1 METTTE
7 SIDTYR
13 RAGRAI
19 GREQG
24 CTAAGVIFAGV
35 CAEYMYRSQIGA
47 TGMDNPAETLIE
59 VLCGDALGI
68 RAGDE
73 LGIVASVRITNWV
86 SVNWSIIE
94 ERAQLLADTPAADTA
109 EESAYRTVATQMA
122 LIVADE
128 HHVAV
133 SVVAGA
139 AAVARLR
146 RHTSSDVEGSTE
158 DQIAE
163 MAQTDPALAAAWDE
177 LDETVRRGPGSW
189 VVHRWGDICAAAEEL
204 ASLTTVVEAPL
215 RTDQRADIAKHEVK
229 VWLAQFGVS
238 EPAIAYAAAA
248 AEGMVLWET
257 CSSDPE
263 MVDGYMDT
271 IASVDAPG
279 DNGMNDDVRAQCRQ
293 MIRDRWEQLAP
304 PLRAR

>member
-122 LIVADE
+122 LSVADE

-189 VVHRWGDICAAAEEL
+189 VIHRWGDICAAAEEL
-204 ASLTTVVEAPL
+204 ASLTTAADTPPTVEQQVA
-215 RTDQRADIAKHEVK
+215 IARHEVAN
-229 VWLAQFGVS
+229 WLRQTKL
-238 EPAIAYAAAA
+238 PACGTAYAAAA
-248 AEGMVLWET
+248 AEGRVRWLAAGGADEDEDAVMAGFAAGDPAAVEAHTAFTPEARELIRRRVRELW
-257 CSSDPE
+257 
-263 MVDGYMDT
+263 G
-271 IASVDAPG
+271 
-279 DNGMNDDVRAQCRQ
+279 
-293 MIRDRWEQLAP
+293 
-304 PLRAR
+304 

>member
-94 ERAQLLADTPAADTA
+94 ERAQLLGDTPAADTA
-109 EESAYRTVATQMA
+109 EEFAYRTVATQMA
-122 LIVADE
+122 LSVADE

-189 VVHRWGDICAAAEEL
+189 VIHRWGDICAAAEEL
-204 ASLTTVVEAPL
+204 ASLTTAADTPPTVEQQVA
-215 RTDQRADIAKHEVK
+215 IARHEVAN
-229 VWLAQFGVS
+229 WLRQTKL
-238 EPAIAYAAAA
+238 PACGTAYAAAA
-248 AEGMVLWET
+248 AEGRVRWLAAGGADEDEDAVMAGFAAGDPAAVEAHTAFTPEARELIRRRVRELW
-257 CSSDPE
+257 
-263 MVDGYMDT
+263 G
-271 IASVDAPG
+271 
-279 DNGMNDDVRAQCRQ
+279 
-293 MIRDRWEQLAP
+293 
-304 PLRAR
+304 

>member
-94 ERAQLLADTPAADTA
+94 ERAQLLGDTPAADTA

-122 LIVADE
+122 LSVADE

-189 VVHRWGDICAAAEEL
+189 VIHRWGDICAAAEEL
-204 ASLTTVVEAPL
+204 ASLTTAADTPPTVEQQVA
-215 RTDQRADIAKHEVK
+215 IARHEVAN
-229 VWLAQFGVS
+229 WLRQTKL
-238 EPAIAYAAAA
+238 PACGTAYAAAA
-248 AEGMVLWET
+248 AEGRVRWLAAGGADEDEDAVMAGFAAGDPAAVEAHTAFTPEARELIRRRVRELW
-257 CSSDPE
+257 
-263 MVDGYMDT
+263 G
-271 IASVDAPG
+271 
-279 DNGMNDDVRAQCRQ
+279 
-293 MIRDRWEQLAP
+293 
-304 PLRAR
+304 

>member
-204 ASLTTVVEAPL
+204 ASLTTAADTPPTVEQQVA
-215 RTDQRADIAKHEVK
+215 IARHEVAN
-229 VWLAQFGVS
+229 WLRQTKL
-238 EPAIAYAAAA
+238 PACGTAYAAAA
-248 AEGMVLWET
+248 AEGRVRWLAAGGADEDEDAVMAGFAAGDPAAVEAHTAFTPEARELIRRRVRELW
-257 CSSDPE
+257 
-263 MVDGYMDT
+263 G
-271 IASVDAPG
+271 
-279 DNGMNDDVRAQCRQ
+279 
-293 MIRDRWEQLAP
+293 
-304 PLRAR
+304 